1 MPLNPQ
7 QIVDYLRND
16 AGRPLKTKELARA
29 LGIDQAEY
37 AEFRA
42 LLHDMEDEGLLYRV
56 QRQRYAAPAKINL
69 VVGRFRTI
77 RSGAGFVEPDE
88 GGDDVFIP
96 GDAIESAVNNDR
108 VVARI
113 ERRRRGQRVEGTII
127 RVLERARERVV
138 GVFHPAGPAE
148 SPAEFGFVVPNDQKL
163 TRDVYVAAG
172 STRNAKAGDLVV
184 VSIADWGSANR
195 GPAGVIDE
203 VIGPATAPGND
214 VLAIVHG
221 HDLPIDFPDDVIAE
235 ANAISERGIRPEDLE
250 GRTDLRDRL
259 VFTIDPA
266 DARDHDDALSIVARE
281 DGTAEV
287 GIHIADV
294 SFYVRPG
301 SAIDTEA
308 LNRGTSVYLVDR
320 VIPMLPHELS
330 NDLCSLRPDEDR
342 LAMSLLLQIAPD
354 GSVRSHSLVRSV
366 IRSRHKLS
374 YDEAQEIL
382 DGTRSVDPPT
392 DEAVRRLHTLSLTLR
407 AAREERGSIDFDLPE
422 ARVVLEESGEP
433 ADIQRVLRLESH
445 RLIEDYM
452 LLANETIA
460 RDAAQKKLP
469 IPYRIHDPPDT
480 ARIEQLREFIGG
492 FGLRLQGKGSP
503 TPKQLQNLI
512 EQVRGRPE
520 AKLLSTVVLR
530 SMRQARYSEEN
541 NGHFGLAAPYYTH
554 FTSPIRRYPDL
565 LLHRICATRYLGDE
579 GGRLTAEQIAPIAR
593 LSSERERIAEA
604 AERDSIEMKKVQYME
619 RHLGAEFS
627 GTISDVRAFGFFVLL
642 DDVFVDGLVH
652 VSSMEDDYYA
662 FHEDAYS
669 LVGQNTGR
677 TFRLGDRVR
686 VQVASVD
693 REARRIDFIAL
704 EREGAAVGA
713 RAAGRSGSPRS
724 GKSKERVGATG
735 RSGGKAGGKRPG
747 RTSKSGGS
755 GKSAPT
761 GGRRGQGGK
770 GAETSGESGGKRGSS
785 GRKRGG
791 GAGTGRRGRKG
802 PGKGGRKGGG
812 GRGRK

>member
-7 QIVDYLRND
+7 QIVDYLRNE

-29 LGIDQAEY
+29 LEVEQSDY

-42 LLHDMEDEGLLYRV
+42 LLHRMEDEGLLYRV
-56 QRQRYAAPAKINL
+56 QRQRYAAPARINL
-69 VVGRFRTI
+69 VVGRFRSI

-88 GGDDVFIP
+88 GGDDIFIP
-96 GDAIESAVNNDR
+96 ADAIESAVNGDK

-113 ERRRRGQRVEGTII
+113 ERRRRRERVEGTII

-138 GVFHPAGPAE
+138 GVFQPAGPE
-148 SPAEFGFVVPNDQKL
+148 DRPALFGFVVPNDKKL
-163 TRDVYVAAG
+163 TRDVYIAAG
-172 STRNAKAGDLVV
+172 STRDARAGDIVV
-184 VSIADWGSANR
+184 VSIADWGTSHR
-195 GPAGVIDE
+195 GPAGVVEE
-203 VIGPATAPGND
+203 VIGPADAPGND
-214 VLAIVHG
+214 ILAIVHG
-221 HDLPIDFPDDVIAE
+221 HELPLDFPEEVLAE
-235 ANAISERGIRPEDLE
+235 ARAISRRGIRPEDLE
-250 GRTDLRDRL
+250 GRTDLRDRV

-266 DARDHDDALSIVARE
+266 DARDHDDALSIIAHE
-281 DGTAEV
+281 DGTHEV
-287 GIHIADV
+287 GVHIADV

-301 SAIDTEA
+301 SPIDIEA

-330 NDLCSLRPDEDR
+330 SDLCSLRPDEDR
-342 LAMSLLLQIAPD
+342 LAMSLLLRIDAD

-374 YDEAQEIL
+374 YDEAQEVL
-382 DGTRSVDPPT
+382 NGGRSIGPET
-392 DEAVRRLHTLSLTLR
+392 DDALRRLHSLSLTLR

-460 RDAAQKKLP
+460 RDAARRKLP
-469 IPYRIHDPPDT
+469 IPYRIHEPPDT

-492 FGLRLQGKGSP
+492 FGLRLQGRGSP
-503 TPKQLQNLI
+503 TPKQLQAVI
-512 EQVRGRPE
+512 EQVKDRPE
-520 AKLLSTVVLR
+520 EKLLSTVVLR

-541 NGHFGLAAPYYTH
+541 HGHFGLAAPHYAH

-565 LLHRICATRYLGDE
+565 LLHRICASRFLGDD
-579 GGRLTAEQIAPIAR
+579 GGLLTAEQIAPIAK
-593 LSSERERIAEA
+593 LGSERERIAEA
-604 AERDSIEMKKVQYME
+604 AERDSVELKKVQYME
-619 RHLGAEFS
+619 RHLGDEFS

-662 FHEDAYS
+662 FHEDAYA

-693 REARRIDFIAL
+693 REARRIDFIVL
-704 EREGAAVGA
+704 EREGAPVGA
-713 RAAGRSGSPRS
+713 R
-724 GKSKERVGATG
+724 TG
-735 RSGGKAGGKRPG
+735 RARAGSR
-747 RTSKSGGS
+747 S
-755 GKSAPT
+755 
-761 GGRRGQGGK
+761 
-770 GAETSGESGGKRGSS
+770 SS
-785 GRKRGG
+785 GRNDRPR
-791 GAGTGRRGRKG
+791 TG
-802 PGKGGRKGGG
+802 PKGGG
-812 GRGRK
+812 GRRGPAGAGGRRGGGRGRRK

>member
-7 QIVDYLRND
+7 QIVDYLRNE

-29 LGIDQAEY
+29 LEVEQSDY

-42 LLHDMEDEGLLYRV
+42 LLHRMEDEGLLYRV
-56 QRQRYAAPAKINL
+56 QRQRYAAPARINL
-69 VVGRFRTI
+69 VVGRFRSI

-88 GGDDVFIP
+88 GGDDIFIP
-96 GDAIESAVNNDR
+96 ADAIESAVNGDK

-113 ERRRRGQRVEGTII
+113 ERRRRRERVEGTII

-138 GVFHPAGPAE
+138 GVFQPAGPE
-148 SPAEFGFVVPNDQKL
+148 DRPALFGFVVPNDKKL
-163 TRDVYVAAG
+163 TRDVYIAAG
-172 STRNAKAGDLVV
+172 STRDARAGDIVV
-184 VSIADWGSANR
+184 VSVADWGTSHR
-195 GPAGVIDE
+195 GPAGVVEE
-203 VIGPATAPGND
+203 VIGPADAPGND
-214 VLAIVHG
+214 ILAIVHG
-221 HDLPIDFPDDVIAE
+221 HELPLDFPEEVLAE
-235 ANAISERGIRPEDLE
+235 ARAISRRGIRPEDLE
-250 GRTDLRDRL
+250 GRTDLRDRV

-266 DARDHDDALSIVARE
+266 DARDHDDALSIIAHE
-281 DGTAEV
+281 DGTHEV
-287 GIHIADV
+287 GVHIADV

-301 SAIDTEA
+301 SPIDIEA

-330 NDLCSLRPDEDR
+330 SDLCSLRPDEDR
-342 LAMSLLLQIAPD
+342 LAMSLLLRIDAD

-374 YDEAQEIL
+374 YDEAQEVL
-382 DGTRSVDPPT
+382 NGGRSIGPET
-392 DEAVRRLHTLSLTLR
+392 DDALRRLHSLSLTLR

-460 RDAAQKKLP
+460 RDAARRKLP
-469 IPYRIHDPPDT
+469 IPYRIHEPPDT

-492 FGLRLQGKGSP
+492 FGLRLQGRGSP
-503 TPKQLQNLI
+503 TPKQLQAVI
-512 EQVRGRPE
+512 EQVKDRPE
-520 AKLLSTVVLR
+520 EKLLSTVVLR

-541 NGHFGLAAPYYTH
+541 HGHFGLAAPHYAH

-565 LLHRICATRYLGDE
+565 LLHRICASRFLGD
-579 GGRLTAEQIAPIAR
+579 GGGLLTAEQIAPIAK
-593 LSSERERIAEA
+593 LGSERERIAEA
-604 AERDSIEMKKVQYME
+604 AERDSVELKKVQYME
-619 RHLGAEFS
+619 RHLGDEFS

-662 FHEDAYS
+662 FHEDAYA

-693 REARRIDFIAL
+693 REARRIDFIVL
-704 EREGAAVGA
+704 EREGAPVGA
-713 RAAGRSGSPRS
+713 R
-724 GKSKERVGATG
+724 TG
-735 RSGGKAGGKRPG
+735 RA
-747 RTSKSGGS
+747 RTGS
-755 GKSAPT
+755 RS
-761 GGRRGQGGK
+761 
-770 GAETSGESGGKRGSS
+770 SS
-785 GRKRGG
+785 GRNDRPR
-791 GAGTGRRGRKG
+791 TG
-802 PGKGGRKGGG
+802 PKGGG
-812 GRGRK
+812 GRRGPAGAGGRRGGGRGRRK

>member
-7 QIVDYLRND
+7 QIVDYLRNE

-29 LGIDQAEY
+29 LEVEQSDY

-42 LLHDMEDEGLLYRV
+42 LLHRMEDEGLLYRV
-56 QRQRYAAPAKINL
+56 QRQRYAAPARINL
-69 VVGRFRTI
+69 VVGRFRSI

-88 GGDDVFIP
+88 GGDDIFIP
-96 GDAIESAVNNDR
+96 ADAIESAVNGDK

-113 ERRRRGQRVEGTII
+113 ERRRRRERVEGTII

-138 GVFHPAGPAE
+138 GVFQPAGPE
-148 SPAEFGFVVPNDQKL
+148 DRPALFGFVVPNDKKL
-163 TRDVYVAAG
+163 TRDVYIAAG
-172 STRNAKAGDLVV
+172 STRDARAGDIVV
-184 VSIADWGSANR
+184 VSIADWGTSHR
-195 GPAGVIDE
+195 GPAGVVEE
-203 VIGPATAPGND
+203 VIGPADAPGND
-214 VLAIVHG
+214 ILAIVHG
-221 HDLPIDFPDDVIAE
+221 HELPLDFPEEVLAE
-235 ANAISERGIRPEDLE
+235 ARAISRRGIRPEDLE
-250 GRTDLRDRL
+250 GRTDLRDRV

-266 DARDHDDALSIVARE
+266 DARDHDDALSIIAHE
-281 DGTAEV
+281 DGTHEV
-287 GIHIADV
+287 GVHIADV

-301 SAIDTEA
+301 SPIDIEA

-330 NDLCSLRPDEDR
+330 SDLCSLRPDEDR
-342 LAMSLLLQIAPD
+342 LAMSLLLRIDAD

-374 YDEAQEIL
+374 YDEAQEVL
-382 DGTRSVDPPT
+382 NGGRSIGPET
-392 DEAVRRLHTLSLTLR
+392 DDALRRLHSLSLTLR

-460 RDAAQKKLP
+460 RDAARRKLP
-469 IPYRIHDPPDT
+469 IPYRIHEPPDT

-492 FGLRLQGKGSP
+492 FGLRLQGRGSP
-503 TPKQLQNLI
+503 TPKQLQAVI
-512 EQVRGRPE
+512 EQVKDRPE
-520 AKLLSTVVLR
+520 EKLLSTVVLR

-541 NGHFGLAAPYYTH
+541 HGHFGLAAPHYAH

-565 LLHRICATRYLGDE
+565 LLHRICASRFLGD
-579 GGRLTAEQIAPIAR
+579 GGGLLTAEQIAPIAK
-593 LSSERERIAEA
+593 LGSERERIAEA
-604 AERDSIEMKKVQYME
+604 AERDSVELKKVQYME
-619 RHLGAEFS
+619 RHLGDEFS

-662 FHEDAYS
+662 FHEDAYA

-693 REARRIDFIAL
+693 REARRIDFIVL
-704 EREGAAVGA
+704 EREGAPVGA
-713 RAAGRSGSPRS
+713 R
-724 GKSKERVGATG
+724 TG
-735 RSGGKAGGKRPG
+735 RA
-747 RTSKSGGS
+747 RTGS
-755 GKSAPT
+755 RS
-761 GGRRGQGGK
+761 
-770 GAETSGESGGKRGSS
+770 SS
-785 GRKRGG
+785 GRNDRPR
-791 GAGTGRRGRKG
+791 TG
-802 PGKGGRKGGG
+802 PKGGG
-812 GRGRK
+812 GRRGPAGAGGRRGGGRGRRK